1 MSEEGLIQ
9 TNFLWEAIT
18 NIENSVE
25 KNPKKLPP
33 PRSSSNNSPTAVT
46 EIAPPLP
53 PLTGAMGRGSKGSKS
68 ESRGGG
74 GEGGELEDH
83 EVHIWTE
90 RERRKKMRNMF
101 TSLHSLLPQL
111 PPKADKSTI
120 VDEAVNYIRTLQ
132 HTLQKLQKQKLEK
145 LRLVGGGG
153 GGGSSSIATTID
165 CDQPPPPPTTHL
177 PQPTSVDSREA
188 FMADHGATAASNNN
202 NNWTISTN
210 SPTAVSVPSR
220 LSQCFQ
226 TWSSPNVVLNVSGDD
241 AHISICCARKP
252 GLLTMVCYVLEKHN
266 LEVVSANV
274 SSEFFRAMYMI
285 HAHANGVSDQFPEA
299 LAVEEVYKLA
309 VGEILLWLSS

>member
-1 MSEEGLIQ
+1 
-9 TNFLWEAIT
+9 
-18 NIENSVE
+18 
-25 KNPKKLPP
+25 
-33 PRSSSNNSPTAVT
+33 
-46 EIAPPLP
+46 
-53 PLTGAMGRGSKGSKS
+53 MGRVSKGSKS

-74 GEGGELEDH
+74 GEGGESEDH

-153 GGGSSSIATTID
+153 G
-165 CDQPPPPPTTHL
+165 
-177 PQPTSVDSREA
+177 TSVDSREA
-188 FMADHGATAASNNN
+188 FMADHGATAALNNN

-252 GLLTMVCYVLEKHN
+252 GLLTTVCYVLEKHK